1 MQSRMETHIKVL
13 SWLYIVLGV
22 LGVISAGIVFLVV
35 AGGGLISGDRTA
47 IAVTSLVAIIISGFI
62 LLISAPG
69 VVAGLGLLS
78 YRPWARIL
86 TLILGILNL
95 PGFPIGTL
103 LGIYTIWALLDDES
117 VELFNRMSGM

>member
-13 SWLYIVLGV
+13 SWLHIVLGV

-117 VELFNRMSGM
+117 VELFNRRSGM

>member
-117 VELFNRMSGM
+117 VELFNRRSGM